1 MSEENQLIVV
11 RQLPVIEE
19 HLRKLS
25 DQIDRKVE
33 AAMSM
38 VCTEENL
45 AEIRRVRADLNAEF
59 QTLEKQR
66 KAVKAAI
73 MGPYNQFNAL
83 YKECA
88 ENKYGLGDQCLKGK
102 ISEVEDGLKSQKE
115 TELNAWFQEYAAD
128 KGLTFFFLKDA
139 GINVTLSKT
148 LTALKKEA
156 KAFLDRAAAD
166 VAMID
171 TMEDSGE
178 IMAEYKSN
186 GFQASEAITTVRRRH
201 EAIEA
206 QRREAE
212 ARAARREQEE
222 AAVRQTMSAIPSA
235 DTLPDVTFSA
245 QEQREAVPNP
255 NASQKSPD
263 DILTITFRVK
273 DTRARLIALRTW
285 LDANGYQ
292 YQ

>member
-1 MSEENQLIVV
+1 MSEDKQLIVV

-33 AAMSM
+33 TAMSM

-45 AEIRRVRADLNAEF
+45 AEIRRVRADLNGEF
-59 QTLEKQR
+59 KTLEEQR
-66 KAVKAAI
+66 KAVKSAI
-73 MGPYNQFNAL
+73 MGPYEQFEAL
-83 YKECA
+83 YRESVK
-88 ENKYGLGDQCLKGK
+88 NKYDQADQCLKGK
-102 ISEVEDGLKSQKE
+102 ISDVEDGLKSKKE

-128 KGLTFFFLKDA
+128 KGLTFFSLKDA

-148 LTALKKEA
+148 PTALKKEA

-178 IMAEYKSN
+178 IMAEYKAN
-186 GFQASEAITTVRRRH
+186 GFQASAAITTVRRRH

-212 ARAARREQEE
+212 ARAARREQES
-222 AAVRQTMSAIPSA
+222 AAVRQTMSVIPSA
-235 DTLPDVTFSA
+235 DTHPDMTFA
-245 QEQREAVPNP
+245 EQAKEEQIREEHAR
-255 NASQKSPD
+255 KSPD

>member
-1 MSEENQLIVV
+1 MSSDKQLIVV
-11 RQLPVIEE
+11 RQLPIIEQR
-19 HLRKLS
+19 LRELS
-25 DQIDRKVE
+25 DQIDQKVA

-38 VCTEENL
+38 VCTEKNL

-59 QTLEKQR
+59 QSLEEQR
-66 KAVKAAI
+66 KAVKSAI
-73 MGPYNQFNAL
+73 MGPYNQFEEL
-83 YKECA
+83 YRSCVKDKFGPA
-88 ENKYGLGDQCLKGK
+88 DQCLKGK
-102 ISEVEDGLKSQKE
+102 IFEVESGLKSQKE
-115 TELNAWFQEYAAD
+115 SELGCWFSEYAAD
-128 KGLTFFFLKDA
+128 KGLTFFSLKDA

-148 LTALKKEA
+148 PTALKKEA

-178 IMAEYKSN
+178 IMAEYKAN
-186 GFQASEAITTVRRRH
+186 GFRASEAITTVRRRH

-212 ARAARREQEE
+212 ARAARREQEA
-222 AAVRQTMSAIPSA
+222 AAVRQTMSVIPSA
-235 DTLPDVTFSA
+235 DTHPDMTFA
-245 QEQREAVPNP
+245 EQAKEEQIREEHAR
-255 NASQKSPD
+255 KSPD

>member
-1 MSEENQLIVV
+1 MSEDKQLIVV

-33 AAMSM
+33 AAISM
-38 VCTEENL
+38 VCTEQNL
-45 AEIRRVRADLNAEF
+45 AEIRRVRAELNGEF
-59 QTLEKQR
+59 QTLEEQR

-73 MGPYNQFNAL
+73 MGPYEQFEAL
-83 YKECA
+83 YRECVK
-88 ENKYGLGDQCLKGK
+88 NKYGQADQCLKGK
-102 ISEVEDGLKSQKE
+102 ISEVEDGLKSKKE
-115 TELNAWFQEYAAD
+115 TDLNAWFQEYAAD
-128 KGLTFFFLKDA
+128 KGLTFFSLKDA

-148 LTALKKEA
+148 PTALKKEA

-178 IMAEYKSN
+178 IMAEYKAN
-186 GFQASEAITTVRRRH
+186 GFQASAAITTVRRRH

-212 ARAARREQEE
+212 ARAARREQE
-222 AAVRQTMSAIPSA
+222 AAVVLQTMSVIPSA
-235 DTLPDVTFSA
+235 DTHPDMTFA
-245 QEQREAVPNP
+245 EQAKEEQIREEHAR
-255 NASQKSPD
+255 KSPD

>member
-1 MSEENQLIVV
+1 MSEDKQLIVV

-45 AEIRRVRADLNAEF
+45 AQIRRVRADLNGEF
-59 QTLEKQR
+59 QTLEEQR

-73 MGPYNQFNAL
+73 MGPYEQFEAL
-83 YKECA
+83 YRECVK
-88 ENKYGLGDQCLKGK
+88 NKYGPADQCLKGK
-102 ISEVEDGLKSQKE
+102 ISEVEDGLKSKKE

-128 KGLTFFFLKDA
+128 KGLTFFSLKDA

-148 LTALKKEA
+148 PTALKKEA

-178 IMAEYKSN
+178 IMAEYKAN
-186 GFQASEAITTVRRRH
+186 GFQASAAITTVRRRH
-201 EAIEA
+201 EAIEV

-212 ARAARREQEE
+212 ARAARREQEA
-222 AAVRQTMSAIPSA
+222 AAVRQTMSVIPSA
-235 DTLPDVTFSA
+235 DTHPDVTFTEQAKEEQIREKSA
-245 QEQREAVPNP
+245 R
-255 NASQKSPD
+255 KSPD